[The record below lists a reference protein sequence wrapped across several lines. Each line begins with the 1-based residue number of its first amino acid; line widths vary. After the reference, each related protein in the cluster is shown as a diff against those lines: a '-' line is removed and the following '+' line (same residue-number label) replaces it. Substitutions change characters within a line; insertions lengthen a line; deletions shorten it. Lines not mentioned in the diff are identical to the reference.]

1 MPVAVSMIAG
11 TTECAHAPTDT
22 TTAVVRPRTRVHTG
36 YGAANDTGRDTE
48 KLRTALQNQ
57 QHIGAITL
65 PSRMVLPGEER
76 LVGYEKFISTLQQ
89 PRAELHGVDN
99 ALVVAGA
106 LLGPILT
113 DDGQTLASSGDTPTC
128 TGPS

>member
-1 MPVAVSMIAG
+1 MP
-11 TTECAHAPTDT
+11 PTDT

-36 YGAANDTGRDTE
+36 CGAANDTGRDTE

-57 QHIGAITL
+57 QHIRVITL

-106 LLGPILT
+106 LLDPILT
-113 DDGQTLASSGDTPTC
+113 DDG
-128 TGPS
+128 